1 MRATSALFSTFVLV
15 GLLSGV
21 PIAAMASPGGVEVSP
36 DGVHYSSNYSGA
48 LFTDIDHLVPGDSDT
63 AIFYLRN
70 SATEPGFLRIT
81 LRDVVTSNADFA
93 NALSMQ
99 ASTFGHQGE
108 PATILE
114 ADPCWVL
121 RSEERRV

>member
-1 MRATSALFSTFVLV
+1 MGRRAVLAALV
-15 GLLSGV
+15 GVFLV
-21 PIAAMASPGGVEVSP
+21 AAPAAAANAAPGGVEVSP

-99 ASTFGHQGE
+99 ASTFGHQGDRKS
-108 PATILE
+108 TRLNSSHVRI
-114 ADPCWVL
+114 
-121 RSEERRV
+121 SY